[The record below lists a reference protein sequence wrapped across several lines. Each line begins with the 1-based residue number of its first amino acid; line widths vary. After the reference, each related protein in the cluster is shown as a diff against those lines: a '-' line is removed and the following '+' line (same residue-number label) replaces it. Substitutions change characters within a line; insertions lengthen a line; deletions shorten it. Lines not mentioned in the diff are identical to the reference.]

1 MFNFFRKRRERESAL
16 GASPA
21 APSEALGSFARS
33 EGQPVVG
40 QQLGGTQVGGV
51 GFAGGADLTEALTV
65 LSQLG
70 PMVQQAIAQGNV
82 TVEQGEAQTIDMRGT
97 GLREDILGIMQQ
109 HGIDAEAG
117 TANQAID
124 ASAYGD
130 MQQQLLEALAKHGI
144 DPNSGGSSVSF
155 QISTDDE
162 TQPGAG

>member
-16 GASPA
+16 AASPE

-51 GFAGGADLTEALTV
+51 GLGGGADLTDALAV

-82 TVEQGEAQTIDMRGT
+82 TVEQGEAQTIDMRDT
-97 GLREDILGIMQQ
+97 GLREDILGIMEQ

-117 TANQAID
+117 TSNQAID
-124 ASAYGD
+124 ARAYGD
-130 MQQQLLEALAKHGI
+130 MQQQLLETLAKHGI
-144 DPNSGGSSVSF
+144 DPNAGGSSVSF
-155 QISTDDE
+155 QISTDDD
-162 TQPGAG
+162 T